1 MPSVNVFFYL
11 SFSSFSLPLF
21 ASCRCLRFFLHI
33 KTLTKRYFKA
43 NESGFSSHVISHGGG
58 NKGAENH
65 RVVRAEN
72 RKKKK
77 KQSIQ
82 NIKKQKKKKGK
93 NLNLHKTT
101 ATKKEK
107 KNPSKNLK
115 TTKKTQK
122 RRKKPRHAAQPHG
135 EGRESTWWNS
145 ASSTYEPEPKILPPP
160 TPLLQPW
167 KTGEREGSG
176 AGHGHARP
184 GQGSSACSA
193 DLALFSPFT
202 VCVWEGKGDV

>member
-82 NIKKQKKKKGK
+82 NIKKQTKKTKKISTYTKQQQQKKKKK
-93 NLNLHKTT
+93 SFKKSQNHKKDT
-101 ATKKEK
+101 KEK
-107 KNPSKNLK
+107 KKTEARRAAPWRGAGVYLMEQRLIHLRTRAQNPS
-115 TTKKTQK
+115 
-122 RRKKPRHAAQPHG
+122 
-135 EGRESTWWNS
+135 
-145 ASSTYEPEPKILPPP
+145 SSNPPP
-160 TPLLQPW
+160 AAL
-167 KTGEREGSG
+167 KDRRERGLRRGSRARAAGSG
-176 AGHGHARP
+176 VKRML
-184 GQGSSACSA
+184 S
-193 DLALFSPFT
+193 
-202 VCVWEGKGDV
+202 